1 MQKIE
6 IPDVLYENVIEV
18 KERVVLQQ
26 DVCDL
31 GFENAVVGKTTEK
44 VALLNVRST
53 SINQKRNCE
62 SPGLNFINFVWKI
75 TSLKGVIFFFGNPSL
90 FHPFLFPL
98 LEKVSFMSFFLHFA
112 GLDAYI

>member
-31 GFENAVVGKTTEK
+31 GFKNAVVGTTTEK
-44 VALLNVRST
+44 VTLLNVRST
-53 SINQKRNCE
+53 SINKKRN
-62 SPGLNFINFVWKI
+62 
-75 TSLKGVIFFFGNPSL
+75 
-90 FHPFLFPL
+90 
-98 LEKVSFMSFFLHFA
+98 
-112 GLDAYI
+112 